1 MKNSKGKVH
10 AEKKKALIEKKKSS
24 KKVEQ
29 VTAPEI
35 KPDESDMPTIIA
47 ESKAAL
53 AAEAAKPIKKR
64 GRPLGSVKKVQDDAP
79 PVTETAKENAEQ
91 TLSAPA
97 FSFAPLIS
105 ETLVSVYAMRAKKT
119 GFKDFAIERE
129 QADGLATQADL
140 CMAKYF
146 PQMGENMGLL
156 SVTILSWGMVLGGRE
171 LAYIRFLNEQRTEEE
186 VKVDTEKTDRDLR
199 ENAPHIHSQSFF
211 GNAPNDLL

>member
-1 MKNSKGKVH
+1 MKNSKGKSH
-10 AEKKKALIEKKKSS
+10 AEKKKALLDKKVKPL
-24 KKVEQ
+24 KKVELS
-29 VTAPEI
+29 PETE
-35 KPDESDMPTIIA
+35 PEQSDMPLIIA

-53 AAEAAKPIKKR
+53 AAENAKHVKKR
-64 GRPLGSVKKVQDDAP
+64 GRPLGSVKKLPDDAP
-79 PVTETAKENAEQ
+79 LVTETTKENAEQ
-91 TLSAPA
+91 PVSAPA
-97 FSFAPLIS
+97 FSFVPLIS
-105 ETLVSVYAMRAKKT
+105 ETLVSVYAMRAKNT

-171 LAYIRFLNEQRTEEE
+171 LAYIRFLNEQKTPEQKEEQR
-186 VKVDTEKTDRDLR
+186 EKQDEALR
-199 ENAPHIHSQSFF
+199 ETHGVHHGHFF